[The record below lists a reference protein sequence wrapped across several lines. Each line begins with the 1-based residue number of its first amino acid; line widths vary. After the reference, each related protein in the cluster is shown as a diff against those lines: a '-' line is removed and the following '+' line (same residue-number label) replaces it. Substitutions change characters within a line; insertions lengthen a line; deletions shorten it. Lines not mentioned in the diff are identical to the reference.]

1 MIEFVNKRF
10 WFFLASAILILVGA
24 VSLAVTGLRPGID
37 FASGSSLRVEFDQP
51 VDQAALRGTLS
62 ALGFNEATIQRTGTG
77 DYVIRI
83 REIGNQEKN
92 DRQDGLKTAYGDA
105 KYEFNSVSPS
115 VAADTGRNAGIA
127 IVVAAVFILAYVA
140 WAFRRMPRPFRWGTC
155 AIVPLLHDVFI
166 VVGTFSIMG
175 WLLNV
180 EVDALFI
187 TGVLAVVGYS
197 INNTIVVFDR
207 IRDNMLRTP
216 GKDFGA
222 LVNNS
227 ILETFTRSLNTS
239 LTTLFVI
246 VALFLFGGT
255 TIHNFML
262 VLLVGVIV
270 GTFSASCIAPQLLV
284 VWEKRNWGLPWASPA
299 TREP

>member
-1 MIEFVNKRF
+1 MIDFVGKRF
-10 WFFLASAILILVGA
+10 WFFLGSAILIVVGA
-24 VSLAVTGLRPGID
+24 VSLGVAGLLPGID
-37 FASGSSLRVEFDQP
+37 FASGSSMRVEFEQP
-51 VDQAALRGTLS
+51 VDQAALRGTLTE
-62 ALGFNEATIQRTGTG
+62 LGYNEATIQRTGTG
-77 DYVIRI
+77 EYVIRI
-83 REIGNQEKN
+83 REITNPEKEAL
-92 DRQDGLKTAYGDA
+92 QGGLKTAFGNA

-115 VAADTGRNAGIA
+115 VAADTGRNAAIA
-127 IVVAAVFILAYVA
+127 IIVASVFILAYVA
-140 WAFRRMPRPFRWGTC
+140 WAFRKMPKPFRWGTC

-166 VVGTFSIMG
+166 VVGTFSVMG

-187 TGVLAVVGYS
+187 TGILAVVGYS

-216 GKDFGA
+216 GKDFGT
-222 LVNNS
+222 LVNSS
-227 ILETFTRSLNTS
+227 ILETFARSLNTS

-262 VLLVGVIV
+262 VLLVGVVV

-284 VWEKRNWGLPWASPA
+284 VWEKRNWGLPWASAA
-299 TREP
+299 TRES